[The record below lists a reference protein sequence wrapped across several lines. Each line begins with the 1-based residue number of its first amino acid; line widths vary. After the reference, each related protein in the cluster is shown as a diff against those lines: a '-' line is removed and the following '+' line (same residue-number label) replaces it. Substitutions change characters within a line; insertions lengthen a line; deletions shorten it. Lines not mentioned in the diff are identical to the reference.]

1 MLKSTPFHRI
11 LLVDDNPAIHEDI
24 KKVLQSPVDDN
35 LAAVEAEL
43 FGDALAPTTAAGP
56 DIRFEFQS
64 AMQGQQALA
73 MVEESIRNGQRFSMA
88 FVDVRMPPGWNGI
101 ETIKRLWQVD
111 PDLEVVICTAYSD
124 YSWQEIVA
132 ELGYNDRFLI
142 LKKPFES
149 VEVRQMA
156 MTLTAKSTLRK
167 AQANQ
172 LATLEQ
178 AVEER
183 SADLRAAKNC
193 AEEGSRAKSEF
204 LANMSHEIRTPL
216 NGIVG
221 MLELLAT
228 TQLDD
233 TQRRY
238 VRCAETSVD
247 CLLSLINDILDF
259 SKIEAGKIELDPTVF
274 SLQMLLDDVAEMM
287 ATKAHAKGLEICCDL
302 PEDLPALVT
311 GDVGRLRQVVLNL
324 VSNAVKFTEK
334 GQVVLHALA
343 IETNADGI
351 MLRFEVRDT
360 GIGIPEDRRNRLF
373 KLFSQVDASTTRRF
387 GGTGLGL
394 ALCKRLVELF
404 GGEIGVDSSEA
415 GSTFWFTARLKAA
428 EGRVDTGIVPTNLQ
442 QLRVLV
448 VDDNA
453 TNLEITST
461 HIRRWGLACEVS
473 DYAPS
478 ALLELKSAYREG
490 RPYGLAILD
499 MQMPDMDGR
508 ELIHLIRDTPE
519 LVNLPLIML
528 TSIGEDIGREQLDA
542 WRLSAYLNKPIRQ
555 SRLFDAVIDAS
566 CHHAPTTS
574 LIEPNSPSVQSTSP
588 ELKLVTPTTVA
599 PTTVTP
605 TTVAPISDHQI
616 LVAED
621 NEINQVVIRELLKR
635 LGYICTLANNGAQ
648 AVELASSRNFDLV
661 LMDCQ
666 MPVLDGFGAAG
677 KIREC
682 EASQGGWSRR
692 SGRLPVVALTANAIA
707 GDREIC
713 LAAGMDDYLTKPI
726 DRKVL
731 VSILERWLPRVT
743 PADEPAIKLE
753 ESSAATTFEP
763 LPPAIECEPCFDQA
777 ELLERC
783 FGDSEL
789 ALELLGMFADRASN
803 NLTAIDDA
811 VAKRD
816 RTCLVKL
823 SHAIKGVSGNLA
835 APVLLKVSGK
845 VDREYRDDNC
855 DVELMLRDV
864 NAMRSEMERCLAAVP
879 SLHRSIAGTNS

>member
-1 MLKSTPFHRI
+1 MLKTTSFHRI
-11 LLVDDNPAIHEDI
+11 LIVDDNPAIHEDI
-24 KKVLQSPVDDN
+24 KKVLQSPVDDE

-43 FGDALAPTTAAGP
+43 FGDSLAPTIAAGP

-73 MVEESIRNGQRFSMA
+73 LIEESIRNGQRFSMA

-149 VEVRQMA
+149 VEVRQLA
-156 MTLTAKSTLRK
+156 MTLTAKATLRL
-167 AQANQ
+167 AQTNQ
-172 LATLEQ
+172 LAMLEQ

-183 SADLRAAKNC
+183 SADLRAAKDA
-193 AEEGSRAKSEF
+193 AEQGSRAKSEF

-221 MLELLAT
+221 MLELLGT

-233 TQRRY
+233 TQSRY

-274 SLQMLLDDVAEMM
+274 SLQTLLDDIAEMM

-302 PEDLPALVT
+302 PEDLPAMVS

-334 GQVVLHALA
+334 GQVVLHART
-343 IETNADGI
+343 IESNEEGMMI
-351 MLRFEVRDT
+351 RFEVRDT
-360 GIGIPEDRRNRLF
+360 GIGIPADRRNRLF

-404 GGEIGVDSSEA
+404 GGDIGVDSSEA
-415 GSTFWFTARLKAA
+415 GSTFWFTARLKVA
-428 EGRVDTGIVPTNLQ
+428 EGRVDTGIVPNNLQ

-461 HIRRWGLACEVS
+461 HIRRWGLDCEVS

-508 ELIHLIRDTPE
+508 ELINLIRDTPE

-528 TSIGEDIGREQLDA
+528 TSIGEDIVREQLDA

-566 CHHAPTTS
+566 CHHEPVTS
-574 LIEPNSPSVQSTSP
+574 LLQLNPSVEPSVQ
-588 ELKLVTPTTVA
+588 PTGNEA
-599 PTTVTP
+599 S
-605 TTVAPISDHQI
+605 SDHQI

-621 NEINQVVIRELLKR
+621 NEINQVVIRELLTR
-635 LGYICTLANNGAQ
+635 LGYVCTLANNGRE
-648 AVELASSRNFDLV
+648 AVEHASTRAFDLV

-677 KIREC
+677 KIRDFET
-682 EASQGGWSRR
+682 SQGGWARR
-692 SGRLPVVALTANAIA
+692 GGRLPVVALTANAIA

-713 LAAGMDDYLTKPI
+713 LAAGMNDYLTKPI

-731 VSILERWLPRVT
+731 ARILDRWLPRTVPTVEGSSNPVEVT
-743 PADEPAIKLE
+743 ATANVEPPCKAV
-753 ESSAATTFEP
+753 ES
-763 LPPAIECEPCFDQA
+763 EPCFDQA
-777 ELLERC
+777 ELLDRC

-789 ALELLGMFADRASN
+789 VVELLKMFANRATD
-803 NLTAIDDA
+803 NLSAIDDA
-811 VAKRD
+811 VAKKD
-816 RTCLVKL
+816 RASLVKL

-835 APVLLKVSGK
+835 APTLLKVSTK
-845 VDREYRDDNC
+845 VDREYRDEDC
-855 DVELMLRDV
+855 DLELLLRDV
-864 NAMRSEMERCLAAVP
+864 NVMRNEVERCLAAVP
-879 SLHRSIAGTNS
+879 SVHRSIVGINT